1 MNQAYERKTQ
11 INVNYKGYI
20 LQQSSIYEG
29 QNFYQHNLYKKKLS
43 QNYCRIV
50 EKAYLCTRNRDRL
63 CSIDIYF

>member
-29 QNFYQHNLYKKKLS
+29 QSFYQHNLYKKTFPKLL
-43 QNYCRIV
+43 QNR
-50 EKAYLCTRNRDRL
+50 
-63 CSIDIYF
+63 

>member
-29 QNFYQHNLYKKKLS
+29 QNFYQHNLYKKTFPKLL
-43 QNYCRIV
+43 QNR
-50 EKAYLCTRNRDRL
+50 
-63 CSIDIYF
+63 